1 MESFTHSVE
10 TRKGDRLIETYA
22 GHPHAQTENKGKD
35 LMQENK
41 AVFKLPVIKLKVVTE
56 TCILFIFFLIKC
68 IGVTVINKT
77 T

>member
-1 MESFTHSVE
+1 MLAIHMHKQKT
-10 TRKGDRLIETYA
+10 I
-22 GHPHAQTENKGKD
+22 KGKD

-41 AVFKLPVIKLKVVTE
+41 AVFKLLVINLKVVAE
-56 TCILFIFFLIKC
+56 TCILFIFFLIKY